1 MILILYRLFFI
12 FSQKCGILIVYIFFR
27 EESCFLNMEDK
38 TRELLEVLEKNSRTD
53 IKDLAVMLD
62 ENEADIAAQMTQLEK
77 DKVIFGYHTMIN
89 WDKVM
94 VDRVT
99 ALIEVRVTPQR
110 GDGFDNI
117 AQRIYQFEEV
127 SAVYLMSGAFDL
139 TVIVEGRTMKEVA
152 LFVAQRLAP
161 IDQVLS
167 TSTHFVLKRYKDHGV
182 VLEEDEKDERMLVSP

>member
-1 MILILYRLFFI
+1 MVD
-12 FSQKCGILIVYIFFR
+12 SH
-27 EESCFLNMEDK
+27 
-38 TRELLEVLEKNSRTD
+38 ELLEVMEKNSRIS
-53 IKDLAVMLD
+53 IKDLAVMLY
-62 ENEADIAAQMTQLEK
+62 ENEEGIADQLAQLEREK
-77 DKVIFGYHTMIN
+77 IIFGYHTMIN
-89 WDKVM
+89 WDKAR

-110 GDGFDNI
+110 GEGFDTI
-117 AQRIYQFEEV
+117 AQNIYRFEEV

-182 VLEEDEKDERMLVSP
+182 ILEDRESDERMIVSP

>member
-1 MILILYRLFFI
+1 M
-12 FSQKCGILIVYIFFR
+12 YIFFR

-38 TRELLEVLEKNSRTD
+38 TRELLEVLEKNSRTE

-62 ENEADIAAQMTQLEK
+62 ENEADIAVQMTQLEK

-117 AQRIYQFEEV
+117 AQRIYQFDEV

>member
-1 MILILYRLFFI
+1 MDL
-12 FSQKCGILIVYIFFR
+12 
-27 EESCFLNMEDK
+27 EPK
-38 TRELLEVLEKNSRTD
+38 TKELLEVLEKNSRTD
-53 IKDLAVMLD
+53 VKDLAVMLD
-62 ENEADIAAQMTQLEK
+62 ENEAEIAAQMTQLEK

-89 WDKVM
+89 WDKAKI
-94 VDRVT
+94 DKVT

-117 AQRIYQFEEV
+117 AQKIYQFDEV

-182 VLEEDEKDERMLVSP
+182 VLEETEKDERMLVSP

>member
-1 MILILYRLFFI
+1 M
-12 FSQKCGILIVYIFFR
+12 YIFFR

-117 AQRIYQFEEV
+117 AQRIYQFDEV

>member
-1 MILILYRLFFI
+1 MVD
-12 FSQKCGILIVYIFFR
+12 SH
-27 EESCFLNMEDK
+27 
-38 TRELLEVLEKNSRTD
+38 ELLEVMEKNSRIS

-62 ENEADIAAQMTQLEK
+62 ENEEGIADQLAQLEREK
-77 DKVIFGYHTMIN
+77 IIFGYHTMIN
-89 WDKVM
+89 WDKAR

-110 GDGFDNI
+110 GEGFDTI
-117 AQRIYQFEEV
+117 AQNIYRFEEV

-182 VLEEDEKDERMLVSP
+182 ILEDRESDERMIVSP